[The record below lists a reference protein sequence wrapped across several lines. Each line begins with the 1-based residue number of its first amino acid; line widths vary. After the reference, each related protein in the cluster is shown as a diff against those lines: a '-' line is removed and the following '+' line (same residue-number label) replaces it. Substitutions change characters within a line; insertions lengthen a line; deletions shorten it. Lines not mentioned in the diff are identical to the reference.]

1 MEFDYPSSVTSD
13 QPTANTFNTSTTNR
27 SRIGGAVTHAAG
39 KMMNGAMGLL
49 DVDGVMRRI
58 DVNDMMLRVDWNDVI
73 DEIDWNN
80 LLEHVDMDALMH
92 RIDVNAVM
100 ERIDVNAVIERSNL
114 QAIIARSTS
123 GICLMA
129 LDSFRALCIKS
140 DQLLQRMGRCAD
152 CCFCYPD
159 YAKWTLPPLP
169 TVTPIKRRKDRHK
182 DRALRRAMACPRK
195 STHLAIAVQGRCAGT
210 CSRFIAFAI
219 DKGLVIGFT
228 FLIVL
233 IVARLVDLAENTLDE
248 AALADSEA
256 TTANATEVP
265 EADGFVIGDGQVSV
279 QERLFFAVVLPTV
292 LVGVLGF
299 LFDAAFL
306 SVTGRTF
313 GKMIMGLMI
322 VDSREGS
329 VQHLS
334 VCQAIIRAAL
344 LNTGLFTVMGAML
357 SLVRDDR
364 RGINDLIVGTTVIY
378 AWDAKRYRLA
388 EEENTRDMPFGDLES
403 NANNNTRRSSFFAA
417 AAAGFR
423 NRRQGVH
430 HGKPGGML
438 AGSTRMET
446 RIVTVPVMDDGF
458 DT

>member
-1 MEFDYPSSVTSD
+1 
-13 QPTANTFNTSTTNR
+13 
-27 SRIGGAVTHAAG
+27 
-39 KMMNGAMGLL
+39 MNGAMGLL

-58 DVNDMMLRVDWNDVI
+58 DVNDAMLRVDWNDVI

-80 LLEHVDMDALMH
+80 LLEHIDMDSLMH

-182 DRALRRAMACPRK
+182 DRALRRSMACPRK

-248 AALADSEA
+248 AALAE
-256 TTANATEVP
+256 TTTSTNGTEVP
-265 EADGFVIGDGQVSV
+265 EAETFELGDGQVSV
-279 QERLFFAVVLPTV
+279 QERLLFAVVLPVV

-313 GKMIMGLMI
+313 GKMIMGLMV

-344 LNTGLFTVMGAML
+344 LNTGLFTVLGAML
-357 SLVRDDR
+357 SLMRDDR

-403 NANNNTRRSSFFAA
+403 NANNNQRRSSFFAA
-417 AAAGFR
+417 AAAGFKK
-423 NRRQGVH
+423 RQAIHRGK
-430 HGKPGGML
+430 HGAGMM
-438 AGSTRMET
+438 GQSTRMET